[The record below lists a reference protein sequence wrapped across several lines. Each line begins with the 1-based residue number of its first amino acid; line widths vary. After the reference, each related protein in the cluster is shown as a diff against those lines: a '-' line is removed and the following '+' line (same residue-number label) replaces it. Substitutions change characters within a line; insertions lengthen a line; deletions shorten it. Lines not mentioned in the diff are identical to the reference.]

1 MSFIGCNPK
10 TGSKAPISPCH
21 VIVFEPSAILKQR
34 FNSLMTI
41 VSQPDAEITDRE
53 CRCHVNFHIDPRT
66 IGQPNEQR
74 NTLRFAMYG
83 ACLGVLYAAQVGMN
97 GQAGG
102 GLIGGT
108 IAGAILGL
116 LVSSFRNLFVRFF
129 S

>member
-1 MSFIGCNPK
+1 MNK
-10 TGSKAPISPCH
+10 W
-21 VIVFEPSAILKQR
+21 
-34 FNSLMTI
+34 
-41 VSQPDAEITDRE
+41 
-53 CRCHVNFHIDPRT
+53 
-66 IGQPNEQR
+66 

-83 ACLGVLYAAQVGMN
+83 ACLGLLYTAFLEIGLWTHVDMS

-116 LVSSFRNLFVRFF
+116 LASSFRNLLVRFF

>member
-1 MSFIGCNPK
+1 MSK
-10 TGSKAPISPCH
+10 
-21 VIVFEPSAILKQR
+21 
-34 FNSLMTI
+34 
-41 VSQPDAEITDRE
+41 
-53 CRCHVNFHIDPRT
+53 
-66 IGQPNEQR
+66 R

-83 ACLGVLYAAQVGMN
+83 ACLGVLYAAFQEMGLWAQVDMS

-108 IAGAILGL
+108 ITGAILGL